1 MLFWSNLASLLKTSP
16 PQVAHIYVARQGQL
30 PQFLCRNLQVQKIP
44 FRFLKREIMNT
55 MVIKWE
61 LCGMDQ
67 I

>member
-1 MLFWSNLASLLKTSP
+1 MLFLVQLGIATWKTSP
-16 PQVAHIYVARQGQL
+16 PQMAHVARQGQL